1 MSVKSSNSSV
11 SPSLS
16 LSCIDISRFR
26 RLAQT
31 RVHVDPRTTVLVGA
45 NNSGKTSTL
54 LAIRNFLSEA
64 GSFGPFD
71 ISLDQWQTLRDL
83 GREWEALSEDPASD
97 GSSIEQWQ
105 AQLKTLV
112 NCMPALD
119 LWFDAK
125 PGSYNLVSP
134 FITSLSW
141 DGGPVGVRL
150 RLEPASSVEN
160 LQRLAWRYREARY
173 PVKDL
178 EKAAQAWPADLLDY
192 WLRYPSDLGRV
203 QIYKL
208 DPILGPLST
217 APQGAPQPLPS
228 GATAVDRSK
237 LSKLLR
243 VDFVAA
249 QRGFGAEEADS
260 RSSSATHRVGLFSN
274 QLLKYARQHLN
285 IATAGQG
292 NQPELAKAIATAQRD
307 LDDRI
312 KIALSPSIDDVKKL
326 GYPGLHDPQEISFR
340 TRIQTGDLLDHST
353 AVQYRLDDTH
363 EDMFL
368 PEHSIGLGYQNL
380 QSLSYQLV
388 SFRESRLRPAEG
400 GPAAVHLVM
409 IEEPEAHLHVQVQRI
424 FSHRAAELIS
434 PTAEEHAHLSSQ
446 LIISTHASHLAHA
459 ENFDRL
465 RYVRRVPPSTGG
477 GMPCT
482 DVISLAD
489 AFGADRET
497 RIFAERYFRV
507 QHSDLLFADAAIFVE
522 GTAERMLV
530 PLFIEREFPE
540 LDKRYLSFLD
550 IGGRHAHRLRPL
562 VEKLGIPTVVITD
575 IDPVQLTTS
584 SGGKAVR
591 KAAPIDDP
599 TKLECGND
607 TLNAWHPKLTQLH
620 LMSAPKEA
628 DMIWSSKKGGAV
640 RFAWQLPV
648 PEDGPWPSSFEDSLV
663 LSNLGWFRALTEVE
677 GKATQQG
684 EETFGKLR
692 GPLAAIVK
700 AVAENPDAKVLCL
713 RLHELLRKD
722 FKKGEFAATMFERAS
737 LDSTIVCPGYIAN
750 ALAWL
755 EKEIDPLKKGAPL

>member
-1 MSVKSSNSSV
+1 MSVQSSKPSS
-11 SPSLS
+11 SPTLS
-16 LSCIDISRFR
+16 LSCIEISRFR

-31 RVHVDPRTTVLVGA
+31 RVQIDQKTTVLVGA

-54 LAIRNFLSEA
+54 LAIRNFLSDSS
-64 GSFGPFD
+64 SFGPFD
-71 ISLDQWQTLRDL
+71 ISLDQWQKLRLL
-83 GREWEALSEDPASD
+83 GEKWEVLTEDPASD

-105 AQLKTLV
+105 AQLDTLV
-112 NCMPALD
+112 SCMPALD

-150 RLEPASSVEN
+150 RLEPASSVED
-160 LQRLAWRYREARY
+160 LQRLAWRYREARD
-173 PVKDL
+173 PVKGL
-178 EKAAQAWPADLLDY
+178 EKAAHAWPADLLDY

-208 DPILGPLST
+208 DPVQGPLSKT
-217 APQGAPQPLPS
+217 PQSTPQPLPS
-228 GATAVDRSK
+228 RSSAIDRSK
-237 LSKLLR
+237 LSRLLR

-260 RSSSATHRVGLFSN
+260 RSSGGTHRVGLFSN

-285 IATAGQG
+285 IATTGQG
-292 NQPELAKAIATAQRD
+292 NQPELAKAIAMAQRD

-312 KIALSPSIDDVKKL
+312 KAALSPSIDDVKKL

-363 EDMFL
+363 ENMFL
-368 PEHSIGLGYQNL
+368 PEYSIGLGYQNL

-388 SFRESRLRPAEG
+388 SFRESRLRSVEG
-400 GPAAVHLVM
+400 SPAAVHLVM
-409 IEEPEAHLHVQVQRI
+409 IEEPEAHLHVQVQRT
-424 FSHRAAELIS
+424 FSHRAAELIT
-434 PTAEEHAHLSSQ
+434 PTAEEHEHLSSQ

-465 RYVRRVPPSTGG
+465 RYVRRVPPNSVG
-477 GMPCT
+477 GMPCS

-584 SGGKAVR
+584 TDSKVVR

-607 TLNAWHPKLTQLH
+607 TLNVWHPKLKQLH
-620 LMSAPKEA
+620 LMSTPKEA
-628 DMIWSSKKGGAV
+628 DMIWSNEKGGRV

-648 PEDGPWPSSFEDSLV
+648 PDDGPWPSSFEDSFV
-663 LSNLGWFRALTEVE
+663 LSNIAWFRTLADKT
-677 GKATQQG
+677 TQQG
-684 EETFGKLR
+684 EETSEKLR
-692 GPLAAIVK
+692 GPLASVVK
-700 AVAENPDAKVLCL
+700 AVTENSDDKALCL
-713 RLHELLRKD
+713 KLHELLRKN
-722 FKKGEFAATMFERAS
+722 FKKGDFAATMFERAS
-737 LDSTIVCPGYIAN
+737 LDNAIVCPGYIAN

-755 EKEIDPLKKGAPL
+755 EKELDPLRKGVPL